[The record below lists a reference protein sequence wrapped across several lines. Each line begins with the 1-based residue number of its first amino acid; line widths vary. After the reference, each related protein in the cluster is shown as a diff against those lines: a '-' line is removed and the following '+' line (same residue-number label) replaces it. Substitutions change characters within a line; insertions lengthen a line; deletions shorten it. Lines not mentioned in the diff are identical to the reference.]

1 VKRARAVALTAC
13 IGVTLAGCGS
23 SQPTNRS
30 TPDRATTSTTRTQA
44 SSTTPTQTTAAAPHP
59 NLGPFAGYIW
69 NGDVDS
75 ARADWAVPGLLPGSP
90 RGAAATWIG
99 AEASGPTG
107 VAPFVQVGINEGNTD
122 GTPFYYAF
130 YSSTRLRFHPVEL
143 FDVTPGDQVS
153 AALSRRGA
161 RWQIEFV
168 DLTVGRQRRVSVVEG
183 VGRRFNEAQ
192 YSQEDV
198 TDART
203 HRPFPY
209 PSLSPLRFT
218 AVAVNGMVP
227 QPSRLTANWLTEPE
241 GYLAPGPL
249 QRDGFALAQTQMT
262 GAGLRY
268 LRAIAAQDNAAV
280 TAIVQ
285 LLGWAQV
292 GPTHAAGAAAR
303 RLATDLRTTVSM
315 LGDERWPTAAGP
327 AISTLRADAL
337 SLIALLSTRKST
349 TPAERF
355 AWTQRVD
362 HLVGLVTADGR
373 TGRQALRLPSP
384 TVPRA
389 GR

>member
-1 VKRARAVALTAC
+1 
-13 IGVTLAGCGS
+13 
-23 SQPTNRS
+23 
-30 TPDRATTSTTRTQA
+30 
-44 SSTTPTQTTAAAPHP
+44 
-59 NLGPFAGYIW
+59 
-69 NGDVDS
+69 
-75 ARADWAVPGLLPGSP
+75 
-90 RGAAATWIG
+90 
-99 AEASGPTG
+99 
-107 VAPFVQVGINEGNTD
+107 
-122 GTPFYYAF
+122 
-130 YSSTRLRFHPVEL
+130 
-143 FDVTPGDQVS
+143 
-153 AALSRRGA
+153 
-161 RWQIEFV
+161 
-168 DLTVGRQRRVSVVEG
+168 
-183 VGRRFNEAQ
+183 
-192 YSQEDV
+192 
-198 TDART
+198 
-203 HRPFPY
+203 
-209 PSLSPLRFT
+209 
-218 AVAVNGMVP
+218 
-227 QPSRLTANWLTEPE
+227 
-241 GYLAPGPL
+241 
-249 QRDGFALAQTQMT
+249 MT

-285 LLGWAQV
+285 LLGWAQG